1 MLASSDII
9 LAFAGY
15 CDERHFRR
23 TLLTMKNNPP
33 KKILVVD
40 DENDVTELLAY
51 KFKQEGY
58 EVQVINDPL
67 LIMGRARQFQPD
79 LLVLDIMMPELNGLQ
94 VCRMLRADVV
104 MKNIPIIFLT
114 ARGEAEDRI
123 KGLESGADD
132 YLAKPF
138 DTRELL
144 LRVQAIFKRLAT
156 PNGAA
161 APEKILQLGKIVI
174 DVDKHLLTVRG
185 QEVELT
191 ATEFRLLKLLV
202 ERKGRV
208 QSREHLLVN
217 VWNYEADIETR
228 TVDTH
233 IRRLREKLGAE
244 ADVIE
249 TVRGVGYRAVDV

>member
-1 MLASSDII
+1 
-9 LAFAGY
+9 
-15 CDERHFRR
+15 
-23 TLLTMKNNPP
+23 MKNTPD

-40 DENDVTELLAY
+40 DEHDVTELLAY

-79 LLVLDIMMPELNGLQ
+79 LVILDIMMPELNGLQ
-94 VCRMLRADVV
+94 VCRMLRADAV
-104 MKNIPIIFLT
+104 MKSVPIIFLT
-114 ARGEAEDRI
+114 ARGEAEDRV
-123 KGLESGADD
+123 KGFETGADD
-132 YLAKPF
+132 YMPKPF

-144 LRVQAIFKRLAT
+144 LRVQAIFKRLAQ
-156 PNGAA
+156 PNGAPA
-161 APEKILQLGKIVI
+161 EKIFQLGKVVV
-174 DVDKHLLTVRG
+174 DVEKHQLTVRG

-191 ATEFRLLKLLV
+191 ATEFRLLRLLI

-244 ADVIE
+244 ADLIE
-249 TVRGVGYRAVDV
+249 TVRGVGYRAVDA

>member
-1 MLASSDII
+1 MRAFRECGDGGRFPASPPPAWTDSP
-9 LAFAGY
+9 
-15 CDERHFRR
+15 
-23 TLLTMKNNPP
+23 MKNSPA

-40 DENDVTELLAY
+40 DEHDVTELLAY
-51 KFKQEGY
+51 KFKQENY

-79 LLVLDIMMPELNGLQ
+79 LVILDIMMPELNGLQ
-94 VCRMLRADVV
+94 VCRMLRADAV
-104 MKNIPIIFLT
+104 MKTIPIIFLT
-114 ARGEAEDRI
+114 ARGEAEDRV
-123 KGLESGADD
+123 KGFETGADD
-132 YLAKPF
+132 YLSKPF

-144 LRVQAIFKRLAT
+144 LRVQAIFKRLAQPT
-156 PNGAA
+156 GAA
-161 APEKILQLGKIVI
+161 PAEKVFTLGKIVI
-174 DVDKHLLTVRG
+174 DVEKHQLTVRG

-191 ATEFRLLKLLV
+191 ATEFRLLRLLV

-233 IRRLREKLGAE
+233 IRRLREKLGTE
-244 ADVIE
+244 ADLIE
-249 TVRGVGYRAVDV
+249 TVRGVGYRAVEG

>member
-1 MLASSDII
+1 
-9 LAFAGY
+9 
-15 CDERHFRR
+15 
-23 TLLTMKNNPP
+23 MKNLPD

-40 DENDVTELLAY
+40 DEHDVTELLAY

-79 LLVLDIMMPELNGLQ
+79 LVILDIMMPELNGLQ
-94 VCRMLRADVV
+94 VCRMLRADAL

-114 ARGEAEDRI
+114 ARGESEDRV
-123 KGLESGADD
+123 KGFETGADD
-132 YLAKPF
+132 YMPKPF

-144 LRVQAIFKRLAT
+144 LRVQAIFKRLAQ
-156 PNGAA
+156 PNGAP
-161 APEKILQLGKIVI
+161 PEKIFQLGKIVV
-174 DVDKHLLTVRG
+174 DVEKHQLTVRG

-191 ATEFRLLKLLV
+191 ATEFRLLRLLI

-233 IRRLREKLGAE
+233 IRRLREKLGGE
-244 ADVIE
+244 ADLIE
-249 TVRGVGYRAVDV
+249 TVRGVGYRAVDA